1 MTDVAVWLSCY
12 VYTFDI
18 STYLTTVN
26 QCLNIF
32 FPKNYVSLKRSPLYE
47 DVKSMKPLKEKKC
60 KKWQRLSHF
69 FNKYFYIYTKY
80 ITETWVNRRYFFI
93 DKKNLSIIRSRR
105 RTDICLF
112 TLHDYSLFS
121 KSFHGFTVG

>member
-32 FPKNYVSLKRSPLYE
+32 FSKNYVSLKRSPLYE

-60 KKWQRLSHF
+60 KK
-69 FNKYFYIYTKY
+69 
-80 ITETWVNRRYFFI
+80 
-93 DKKNLSIIRSRR
+93 
-105 RTDICLF
+105 
-112 TLHDYSLFS
+112 
-121 KSFHGFTVG
+121 